1 MMNDLE
7 ITAND
12 HDHNHHHDHDHLPH
26 EHDNHNHECDHHHDH
41 DNHNHD
47 HECNHHHNSKN
58 DEHSHDHSD
67 INHKHADHS
76 HANHEHPEDDQN
88 RRNQSSTDDHS
99 HHEHS
104 EDEHHHNHTSEED
117 HSHHSH
123 DNENNPHYDKDDK
136 LIYVHGN
143 PSNIHNLSS
152 QYASKSNSDETAN
165 ENGTLKIE
173 VKLIPSIE
181 SVENRSG
188 TLENVFASKLSDLW
202 HPTTLASEESNVV
215 SKILP
220 PTSTLSRNIPAEV
233 SFKKKKNEHFHR
245 QVFLRQNAQAM
256 HNFSSLTY

>member
-7 ITAND
+7 ITGND
-12 HDHNHHHDHDHLPH
+12 HNHNHHHDHEHLPH

-47 HECNHHHNSKN
+47 HECDHHHDSKN
-58 DEHSHDHSD
+58 HDHSHDHSD
-67 INHKHADHS
+67 INHKHFDNS

-88 RRNQSSTDDHS
+88 RRNQSSPNDHS

-104 EDEHHHNHTSEED
+104 EDEQNPHNHTSEED
-117 HSHHSH
+117 HNHHGH
-123 DNENNPHYDKDDK
+123 DNENNSHSDHDYDKDDK

-143 PSNIHNLSS
+143 HSDNHNLSG
-152 QYASKSNSDETAN
+152 QYPSTPDRDTSVN

-173 VKLIPSIE
+173 VKLIPSME

-215 SKILP
+215 SKIIP
-220 PTSTLSRNIPAEV
+220 PTTTLSRNIAAEV
-233 SFKKKKNEHFHR
+233 IC
-245 QVFLRQNAQAM
+245 
-256 HNFSSLTY
+256 FSLF